1 MEKWK
6 SVKGYEG
13 YYEVS
18 NLGQVRSVDRLLPH
32 NRVESRLQPG
42 KLLKG
47 EVTYQGY
54 KRVRLSKFSKTK
66 KFNVHRLV
74 AEAFIGDYPSG
85 KVINHIDEDKANNK
99 VENLEY
105 ITQKENINHGSS
117 MKRRS
122 ASQSISVKGTNIK
135 TGEVVF
141 YPSMAEAERSSG
153 GYFYNTCISRVCRG
167 DLKSHRGFV
176 WEKVNNN
183 EK

>member
-32 NRVESRLQPG
+32 NRGESRLQPG

-74 AEAFIGDYPSG
+74 AEAFIGGYPSG
-85 KVINHIDEDKANNK
+85 KVINHIDENKANNK

-117 MKRRS
+117 MKRRA

-141 YPSMAEAERSSG
+141 YPSMVAARRESN
-153 GYFYNTCISRVCRG
+153 GYFHDGHISQVIKG
-167 DLKSHRGFV
+167 KHKHHKGFV
-176 WEKVNNN
+176 WEKVLDN